1 MQTWKQEEYREI
13 RSAISVDEV
22 MNWKQNTLSS
32 NLEYFI
38 EKEILNVVP
47 FKDSNSMWLCLILFS
62 DYEKR
67 EADIFLQLW
76 QY

>member
-13 RSAISVDEV
+13 RIAISVDEV

-32 NLEYFI
+32 NLENFI

-47 FKDSNSMWLCLILFS
+47 FKDSNSMWLSLILIS